1 MDDGHVLVIGSAGVD
16 VKGRP
21 FEVARTGMPN
31 TGRVRATVGGVA
43 RNIAE
48 NLARLEV
55 ETVMLTALGKDFN
68 GRRVLRKCDNAGID
82 MSHVRQVENA
92 NTGMYMALLH
102 SENSQLHVGVSDFA
116 IVEKHVDSDYLQEN
130 ESLFEDAAM
139 VVIDATLSPETLD
152 TLFELISRYDL
163 RVAADPTNPD
173 VAGRLCPYFDRLHLI
188 VPNGPETVAMCAP
201 GDPSADDRESA
212 LKAARSFVSQGVDIA
227 VVTLGD
233 QGLAYA
239 DGSGG
244 GFLKAIQTKLVD
256 PTGAGDAFTGAAIFG
271 LLNGVPV
278 DEAMRLGATAA
289 ALTIESRHTV
299 LPTLA
304 QEKLYARLTV

>member
-21 FEVARTGMPN
+21 FDVALTGMPN

-68 GRRVLRKCDNAGID
+68 GRRVLRKCENAGID
-82 MSHVRQVENA
+82 MSHVRHIPNA
-92 NTGMYMALLH
+92 NTGMYMALLRA
-102 SENSQLHVGVSDFA
+102 EDSQLHIGVSDFA
-116 IVEKHVDSDYLQEN
+116 IVEEHVDSDYLQEN

-139 VVIDATLSPETLD
+139 VVIDATLSPETLE
-152 TLFELISRYDL
+152 TLFELTARHDV

-173 VAGRLCPYFDRLHLI
+173 LAGRLCPYFDRLYLI
-188 VPNGPETVAMCAP
+188 VPNAPETVAMCSP
-201 GDPSADDRESA
+201 NDPAADDRESA
-212 LKAARSFVSQGVDIA
+212 LKAARGFVTQGVDIA
-227 VVTLGD
+227 VITLGE

-244 GFLKAIQTKLVD
+244 GFIKAIQTRLVD
-256 PTGAGDAFTGAAIFG
+256 PTGAGDAFTGAVIFG

-299 LPTLA
+299 LPNLS
-304 QEKLYARLTV
+304 QERLYARLAV